1 MDFSLAEKLA
11 VVKAI
16 DEVIKVDGQVKTEEI
31 NFLSQLMNV
40 LKFDKDFVE
49 EARQISAEDCLNVLK
64 VMTDKKKNALAV
76 LLNEMANADGVF
88 KEDEY
93 RLIFNLLM
101 EVGIN
106 IDPHEN

>member
-40 LKFDKDFVE
+40 LEFDKNLVE
-49 EARQISAEDCLNVLK
+49 EARLITAEDCLRVLK
-64 VMTDKKKNALAV
+64 GMTDKKKNALAV

-106 IDPHEN
+106 LQED

>member
-40 LKFDKDFVE
+40 LKFDRNLVE
-49 EARQISAEDCLNVLK
+49 EARQITAEDGLQVLK
-64 VMTDKKKNALAV
+64 GMTDKKKNALAV

-93 RLIFNLLM
+93 RLIFNLLL

-106 IDPHEN
+106 LQED

>member
-40 LKFDKDFVE
+40 LEFDKALVE
-49 EARQISAEDCLNVLK
+49 EARLITAEDCLHVLK
-64 VMTDKKKNALAV
+64 GMTDKKKNALAV

-93 RLIFNLLM
+93 RLIFNLLL

-106 IDPHEN
+106 LQED